1 MSHDSLFTELAQTH
15 CPYCDAPITLI
26 IDPIKAY
33 QSYVEDC
40 EVCCRPMEVTTE
52 DGQLIDVKRED
63 D

>member
-1 MSHDSLFTELAQTH
+1 MSYDPLFTNLAQTH
-15 CPYCDAPITLI
+15 CPYCGVPITLI
-26 IDPIKAY
+26 IDPIKVH
-33 QSYVEDC
+33 QSYIEDC